1 MNTVTAAAEIATTTV
16 AISARGLRKS
26 FGEKT
31 VLDGIEALTV
41 HTSPRSP

>member
-1 MNTVTAAAEIATTTV
+1 VNTVVSTAGDAAIWT
-16 AISARGLRKS
+16 RGLRKS